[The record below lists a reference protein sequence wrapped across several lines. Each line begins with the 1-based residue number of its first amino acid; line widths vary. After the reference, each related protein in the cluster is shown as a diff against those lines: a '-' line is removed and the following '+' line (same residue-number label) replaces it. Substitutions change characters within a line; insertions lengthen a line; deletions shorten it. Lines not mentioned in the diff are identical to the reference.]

1 MIENTIKEKL
11 DKIDG
16 VLKKYN
22 ETVYCS
28 VCKHDVKKFLKWC
41 LENCKEFVLP
51 NSYLETIS
59 QIDGFD
65 YNGLSFY
72 SLIEEN
78 DNNIYETNKIYWENE
93 NLRKY
98 LFIGEDSI
106 SWYCISMKNNMFYI
120 LDKPSGF
127 LISEYTNFDKLLSEA
142 LESAL

>member
-1 MIENTIKEKL
+1 M
-11 DKIDG
+11 
-16 VLKKYN
+16 
-22 ETVYCS
+22 
-28 VCKHDVKKFLKWC
+28 KKFLKWC

-78 DNNIYETNKIYWENE
+78 DNNIYETNEIYWENE

-142 LESAL
+142 FESAL